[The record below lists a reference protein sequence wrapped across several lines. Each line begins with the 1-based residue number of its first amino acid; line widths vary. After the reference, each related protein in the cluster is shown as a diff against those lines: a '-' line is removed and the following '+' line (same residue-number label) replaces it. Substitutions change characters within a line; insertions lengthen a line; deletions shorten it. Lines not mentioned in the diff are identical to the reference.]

1 MRLPATRGRLQV
13 YLGVAP
19 GAGATC
25 ALLSEGHR
33 RAEQGADVV
42 VAGVQTGGR
51 PRHRRDAGRSG
62 DHSARNSGVHRRS
75 RRRYGPRRHAGTQ
88 TAGRAGG

>member
-1 MRLPATRGRLQV
+1 MRLPATRGRLRV

-25 ALLSEGHR
+25 ALLSEGRR

-51 PRHRRDAGRSG
+51 PFTFGAIPPVANDTEGCPRL
-62 DHSARNSGVHRRS
+62 SAIPAQIRI
-75 RRRYGPRRHAGTQ
+75 GPLPMSAHVS
-88 TAGRAGG
+88 